1 MPNKNR
7 NAVSRVPETITLDE
21 ANKIMALLNETKN
34 TRVGQVKA
42 VRNRAL
48 FLLMLDAGLRIG
60 EVVGLKANSLWLL
73 DQAVDSV
80 NLDPDFAEKGCV
92 RTIPLTPRLKS
103 AIIELHDSY
112 WPFYRIDGT
121 SPAFCGKNKTDSI
134 GQRQIQRIIKAVSLQ
149 AIGREIWPH
158 VLRHTFA
165 SRLMRTS
172 PVSVVQRLL
181 GHKQIS
187 STQVYMHPNGD
198 DLASAIKSLT

>member
-1 MPNKNR
+1 
-7 NAVSRVPETITLDE
+7 VPETITLDE
-21 ANKIMALLNETKN
+21 ANKILNTL
-34 TRVGQVKA
+34 KA
-42 VRNRAL
+42 NQRTIVQSMKAIRNYTI
-48 FLLMLDAGLRIG
+48 FLLMLDGGLRVG
-60 EVVGLKANSLWLL
+60 EVTRLKCIDLWLGAL
-73 DQAVDSV
+73 PVDAISV
-80 NLDPDFAEKGCV
+80 NSVLAEKGCT
-92 RTIPLTPRLKS
+92 RTIPCTPRLQD
-103 AIIELHDSY
+103 AIHLLAEKY
-112 WPFYRIDGT
+112 WPYYRIT
-121 SPAFCGKNKTDSI
+121 QTEFAFASSKKSKPMSP
-134 GQRQIQRIIKAVSLQ
+134 RQIERIIKAVSLQ